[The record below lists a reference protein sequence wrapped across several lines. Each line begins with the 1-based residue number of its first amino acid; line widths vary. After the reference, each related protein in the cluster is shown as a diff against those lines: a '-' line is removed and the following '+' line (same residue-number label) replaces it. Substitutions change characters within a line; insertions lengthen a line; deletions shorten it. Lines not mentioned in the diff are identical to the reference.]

1 MLQRVLVVFSGVG
14 RDGEMRTGEPGGAF
28 VAGGGTE
35 REEQRAELAMPGPE
49 ALAKIRADID
59 RYNLERPGV
68 ARAAIL
74 RTVLYMGGWAAVC
87 VLIFWLAQRQGAA
100 SNVLGYILAGVLISG
115 YFIYD
120 LSQSAHKAYQQSL
133 RDRLLPALFGFVDG
147 VIYRHGHKPRQ
158 LERMP
163 GNDFV
168 SRTKTTHGDM
178 LAGTFDGL
186 DFTLGETELAIGSGK
201 NRTVSF
207 KGVIVYINQEEGFPG
222 QLLAAKRP
230 NRFAKTLR
238 DLFSSSLLLP
248 VQSGDPQIDA
258 SHEFRTDNL
267 EAAKARL
274 PDLAKAL
281 DYLGDVWRDDV
292 VRIAIQHKDSFLLV
306 PSNKDFFEL
315 PSIHTP
321 LDFDRHVQPMIR
333 DLVAMLA
340 TARLVSKI

>member
-1 MLQRVLVVFSGVG
+1 M
-14 RDGEMRTGEPGGAF
+14 TGEAVGTDRRGPGA
-28 VAGGGTE
+28 
-35 REEQRAELAMPGPE
+35 AMPGPD
-49 ALAKIRADID
+49 ALAKIRAQIET
-59 RYNLERPGV
+59 YNLERPGV

-74 RTVLYMGGWAAVC
+74 RTVLYMGGWAAAC
-87 VLIFWLAQRQGAA
+87 GLILWWGVRQGAA
-100 SNVLGYILAGVLISG
+100 SNMVGYILAGVLISG

-120 LSQSAHKAYQQSL
+120 LSQSAQKAYQQAM
-133 RDRLLPALFGFVDG
+133 RDRLLPVLFGFVDG

-168 SRTKTTHGDM
+168 SRTKSTHGDM
-178 LAGTFDGL
+178 LAGSFEGL

-201 NRTVSF
+201 NRTVNF
-207 KGVIVYINQEEGFPG
+207 KGVIVYIKQEEGFPG
-222 QLLAAKRP
+222 QLLAAKQP

-238 DLFSSSLLLP
+238 NLFSASRLQA
-248 VQSGDPQIDA
+248 VESGDPQIDA
-258 SHEFRTDNL
+258 SHEFRTDNVD
-267 EAAKARL
+267 AAQARL

-292 VRIAIQHKDSFLLV
+292 VRIAIQHKDGYLLV

-333 DLVAMLA
+333 DLMTMLA